1 MSKNIGIDLGT
12 ANTLLY
18 MKGRGIV
25 LREPSV
31 VAVERQTDRVR
42 AVGREAKMMLGKT
55 PGSITAHRPIKD
67 GVIADFEVTA
77 AMLRDFFRR
86 VSAGNIFSRPYVAVC
101 VPYGVTEVERRAFK
115 DATLEAGARAVAMVT
130 EPIAAAIGSGLRV
143 SGARGCMVVDIGGG
157 TTEVAVLSL
166 GGIVRSAS
174 LRIAGDELDES
185 IMQYIKA
192 KYGISI
198 GESTAEM
205 LKKNIGSVHWSTDE
219 GTMDIQGLTQR
230 TSVRS
235 GLPAVL
241 TISSGELREAM
252 YDQIEHILKC
262 ICTTLEN
269 TPPELSADIYDYG
282 IMLTGGSS
290 LMRGLPQLIT
300 ERTGIRVT
308 LAKRPLDCVALGLGR
323 MIETDNKIDN
333 NLTYET

>member
-1 MSKNIGIDLGT
+1 MPKYIGIDLGT

-42 AVGREAKMMLGKT
+42 AVGRDAKLMLGKT
-55 PGSITAHRPIKD
+55 PGSIVAHRPIKD

-77 AMLRDFFRR
+77 AMLRDFFKR

-115 DATLEAGARAVAMVT
+115 DATREAGARAVAMVS
-130 EPIAAAIGSGLRV
+130 EPIAAAIGAGLRV

-166 GGIVRSAS
+166 GGIVRSTS

-185 IMQYIKA
+185 IVQYIKA
-192 KYGISI
+192 KYGLSIS
-198 GESTAEM
+198 ESMAEM
-205 LKKNIGSVHWSTDE
+205 LKKQIGSVHRSTDE
-219 GTMDIQGLTQR
+219 GTMNIQGLTQR

-241 TISSGELREAM
+241 TISAGELREAM

-262 ICTTLEN
+262 ICSTLEN

-290 LMRGLPQLIT
+290 LLRGLPNLIS

-308 LAKRPLDCVALGLGR
+308 VAKNPLDCVAMGLGR
-323 MIETDNKIDN
+323 MIESDNKADN
-333 NLTYET
+333 NLEYEN

>member
-18 MKGRGIV
+18 LKGRGIV

-31 VAVERQTDRVR
+31 VAIERQTERVR
-42 AVGREAKMMLGKT
+42 AVGREAKLMLGKT
-55 PGSITAHRPIKD
+55 PGSIAAYRPIKD
-67 GVIADFEVTA
+67 GVIADFEITA

-86 VSAGNIFSRPYVAVC
+86 ISAGNIFSRPYVAVS

-130 EPIAAAIGSGLRV
+130 EPIAAAIGAGLRV
-143 SGARGCMVVDIGGG
+143 GGPRGCMVVDIGGG

-166 GGIVRSAS
+166 GGIVRSTS
-174 LRIAGDELDES
+174 LRIAGDELDEA
-185 IMQYIKA
+185 IMQYVKA
-192 KYGISI
+192 RYGISI
-198 GESTAEM
+198 GETSAEM
-205 LKKNIGSVHWSTDE
+205 LKKKIGSVHPSTDE
-219 GTMDIQGLTQR
+219 GTMEIQGLTQR
-230 TSVRS
+230 TSMRT

-241 TISSGELREAM
+241 SVSSGELREAM
-252 YDQIEHILKC
+252 FDQVEHILKC
-262 ICTTLEN
+262 ICDTLEK

-308 LAKRPLDCVALGLGR
+308 LAKHPLDCVALGLGR
-323 MIETDNKIDN
+323 MIDSDNKSDS
-333 NLTYET
+333 NLEYTN